1 MRTTLLVTTA
11 LGLQRHWANDV
22 RAVVAIAV
30 KNQQG
35 DAKSSRGVHQNTY
48 TSGPEMTFTHV
59 RSTTKEYGMQA
70 CSKITG
76 ILPGSPPE
84 GQNWS
89 STRHLRFAPK
99 TIQCEVEGETIAHQC
114 PLLLFT
120 DKQRS
125 RATNLCFATEDFMPA
140 IPHAMVYVLQQRFL
154 HWVPCSPR
162 LIAF

>member
-1 MRTTLLVTTA
+1 
-11 LGLQRHWANDV
+11 
-22 RAVVAIAV
+22 
-30 KNQQG
+30 
-35 DAKSSRGVHQNTY
+35 
-48 TSGPEMTFTHV
+48 
-59 RSTTKEYGMQA
+59 MQA

-125 RATNLCFATEDFMPA
+125 RATKLGFATEDFMPA

-154 HWVPCSPR
+154 HWVGQKRNAWLLTTYSSSRGILAFSPSTCLFNAFSESSR
-162 LIAF
+162 LQ

>member
-1 MRTTLLVTTA
+1 
-11 LGLQRHWANDV
+11 
-22 RAVVAIAV
+22 
-30 KNQQG
+30 
-35 DAKSSRGVHQNTY
+35 
-48 TSGPEMTFTHV
+48 
-59 RSTTKEYGMQA
+59 MQA

-125 RATNLCFATEDFMPA
+125 RATKLGFATEDFMPA

-154 HWVPCSPR
+154 HWVGQKRPYGYHNGDLCESDANRSKFHYTAGTPGADKPAHHPGITPIHDMQHAVESCA
-162 LIAF
+162 LGVLLL